1 VWIIDLASF
10 HVFFPTRAGGG
21 SSLGQT
27 ATSVHTSNIDAGGS
41 VRGSLSSYDA
51 SQGSYAT
58 VGSGIRPPDAAV
70 NMINISPFDLRSPL
84 VQFLPQ
90 RRQLAL
96 DNSFNT
102 NSGKSFHR
110 AGGRPRAVELLGSD
124 SEVGE
129 IDIDLESEEVRRL
142 MWYAKVMVFSA
153 HSKRPL
159 SQARKVICDFIA
171 KNLATRKVWYERDDS
186 EVGLKCISREVARH

>member
-10 HVFFPTRAGGG
+10 HVFFPTRAAGG
-21 SSLGQT
+21 SSSFGQT
-27 ATSVHTSNIDAGGS
+27 GTSVHTSNIGTGGS
-41 VRGSLSSYDA
+41 VRGSVASHDA

-70 NMINISPFDLRSPL
+70 NLINISPFDLRSPL

-90 RRQLAL
+90 RRQLAS
-96 DNSFNT
+96 DNIFNT
-102 NSGKSFHR
+102 NSGRSFHR

-129 IDIDLESEEVRRL
+129 IDIDLESEEVSRL
-142 MWYAKVMVFSA
+142 MLLPKW
-153 HSKRPL
+153 
-159 SQARKVICDFIA
+159 C
-171 KNLATRKVWYERDDS
+171 
-186 EVGLKCISREVARH
+186 GG